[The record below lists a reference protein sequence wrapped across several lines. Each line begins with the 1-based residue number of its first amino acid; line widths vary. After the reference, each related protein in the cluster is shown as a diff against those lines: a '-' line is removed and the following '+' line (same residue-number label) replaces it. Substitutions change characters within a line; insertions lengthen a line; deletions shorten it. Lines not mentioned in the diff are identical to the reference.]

1 VTAYNL
7 SMGGL
12 VALLI
17 ALAALRSHAL
27 TRSGAIAAFVVGT
40 LTFAAGTIGTA
51 LLLLAF
57 FISSTLL
64 SRAGKK
70 RPKLLVDIG
79 KGGARDAWQVIAN
92 GGIATACIVTWVL
105 RDHGAGVS
113 VWFVAF
119 AGAYAAATAD
129 TWGTEIGTL
138 AEGQP
143 RSILTGKPLATGLSG
158 GVSSPGTAAEIAGAV
173 LIALL
178 TPAALL
184 LAVPGATPVSVHIPA
199 ALTFLGARGALTIW
213 WASLLLP
220 VFAGGF
226 GGALIDS
233 LLGATLQSRR
243 WCPACQREC
252 EIDPHGCGTPT
263 VHRRGL
269 TWLSNDGVNLAA
281 TAAGALIAA
290 ACWLFTR

>member
-1 VTAYNL
+1 
-7 SMGGL
+7 MGGL
-12 VALLI
+12 VALLV
-17 ALAALRSHAL
+17 ALAALRSRAL
-27 TRSGAIAAFVVGT
+27 TRSGAVAAFVVGT

-51 LLLLAF
+51 LILLAF
-57 FISSTLL
+57 FITSVLL
-64 SRAGKK
+64 SRAGKQRK
-70 RPKLLVDIG
+70 SLLVDIG
-79 KGGARDAWQVIAN
+79 KGGPRDAWQVLAN
-92 GGIATACIVTWVL
+92 GGVATVCIVAWVL
-105 RDHGAGVS
+105 RDHSSGVS

-138 AEGQP
+138 AEGRP
-143 RSILTGKPLATGLSG
+143 RSILTGKPLETGLSG

-184 LAVPGATPVSVHIPA
+184 LAVPGAMPISVHIPA
-199 ALTFLGARGALTIW
+199 FLTFLGERGALTVW
-213 WASLLLP
+213 WASILIP

-226 GGALIDS
+226 GGALVDS

-252 EIDPHGCGTPT
+252 EVDAHGCGTAT

-269 TWLSNDGVNLAA
+269 TWLSNDGVNLVA
-281 TAAGALIAA
+281 TAGGALIAA
-290 ACWLFTR
+290 GCWMLLR